1 MFINILIHRLKKE
14 VQKVVKKALFIL
26 FSVVVNL
33 IEIEMYVHKS
43 FNILF
48 AYITNFTEKQTH
60 TINSSEECVSLMK
73 ISL

>member
-14 VQKVVKKALFIL
+14 VQKVVKKALFLL

-33 IEIEMYVHKS
+33 LEIEMHVHKS

-60 TINSSEECVSLMK
+60 YKLQ
-73 ISL
+73 

>member
-1 MFINILIHRLKKE
+1 MFINISFHRLKKE
-14 VQKVVKKALFIL
+14 VQKVVKKALFLL

-33 IEIEMYVHKS
+33 LETEMHVHKS

-48 AYITNFTEKQTH
+48 ACITNFTEKQTH
-60 TINSSEECVSLMK
+60 TINCSEECVSLMK